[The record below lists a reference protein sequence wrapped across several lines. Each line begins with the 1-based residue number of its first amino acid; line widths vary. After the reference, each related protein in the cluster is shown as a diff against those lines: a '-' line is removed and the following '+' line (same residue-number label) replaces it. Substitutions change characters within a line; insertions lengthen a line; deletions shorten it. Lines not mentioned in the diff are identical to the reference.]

1 MNDLSNRTATPF
13 VPLLL
18 LLIGLL
24 IWSGAQMLQLF
35 SEYSTLKTLLGN
47 QAAPYAASQKLRIQL
62 DAVASGT
69 QRLADQGNQNA
80 RLVVDEL
87 RKRGI
92 TINPT
97 AADVALPAPVTVP
110 APAAAATPNPTPS
123 TTPPAP
129 DAPSK

>member
-1 MNDLSNRTATPF
+1 MIDSNRTATPF

-24 IWSGAQMLQLF
+24 IWSGAQMFQLLN
-35 SEYSTLKTLLGN
+35 ERSTLKTLLSN
-47 QAAPYAASQKLRIQL
+47 QAAPYAASQKLRVQL

-80 RLVVDEL
+80 RLVVEEL

-92 TINPT
+92 TINPS
-97 AADVALPAPVTVP
+97 AAPVQLPAPGALPPPGGTAP
-110 APAAAATPNPTPS
+110 APAPAT
-123 TTPPAP
+123 
-129 DAPSK
+129 K

>member
-1 MNDLSNRTATPF
+1 MNDTVNNRAASAF

-18 LLIGLL
+18 LMIGLL
-24 IWSGAQMLQLF
+24 IWAGAQMFQLF
-35 SEYSTLKTLLGN
+35 SEHSTLKTLLAN
-47 QAAPYAASQKLRIQL
+47 QAAPFSASQKLRVQL

-92 TINPT
+92 TINPS
-97 AADVALPAPVTVP
+97 AAPVALPDPVALP
-110 APAAAATPNPTPS
+110 QPG
-123 TTPPAP
+123 TTPPA
-129 DAPSK
+129 SK